1 MALKHFAIRW
11 NHLARH
17 EAAIS
22 DRWSGMSD
30 PILTQPL
37 DAGFGNR
44 SRLRSAGPAVQ
55 RRERRRRPV
64 GVP

>member
-1 MALKHFAIRW
+1 
-11 NHLARH
+11 
-17 EAAIS
+17 
-22 DRWSGMSD
+22 MSD